1 MNKYIF
7 TTALIG
13 ALFCNNVFAIIV
25 DPGLVVPD
33 IPDIVDPTTPWYNGN
48 CEAGTVEVGM
58 VGTEGCAAET
68 PNTEDDCV
76 RQDNNKGCIVCPNG
90 YTSNAN
96 EHVVCTDASSMHL
109 SDTNFMQNCMVQ
121 EGVCYPIA
129 QPETNTSSGLA
140 NGATCDSD
148 NLGTSTNGSTAQTEA
163 IWNANTININ
173 WYNGDTRVA
182 QNTCTYDGQIT
193 LPQQPTKVGYT
204 FTGWKLKTN

>member
-13 ALFCNNVFAIIV
+13 ALFCNNVFAAPV
-25 DPGLVVPD
+25 Q
-33 IPDIVDPTTPWYNGN
+33 TWYNGN
-48 CEAGTVEVGM
+48 CEAGTYELGVTTDHA
-58 VGTEGCAAET
+58 GTSDKCSSFPDSPSCYT
-68 PNTEDDCV
+68 NY
-76 RQDNNKGCIVCPNG
+76 GCIQCPEG
-90 YTSNAN
+90 YTS
-96 EHVVCTDASSMHL
+96 DAGAHWGCVDFSKESCIEG
-109 SDTNFMQNCMVQ
+109 NMVTYDD
-121 EGVCYPIA
+121 VCYPIE
-129 QPETNTSSGLA
+129 QPETNASSGLA

-204 FTGWKLKTN
+204 FNGWKLKTN